1 MTKRSPALP
10 VLALLLVSCGYRPL
24 YGGPSPRALHVHLS
38 RANVA
43 DAVVAT
49 EVERGVREA
58 LSREGALLAGEGYP
72 RLDIEV
78 LRIDETSEGEA
89 ATPFL
94 TPQARG
100 TRLGVLARAYVEARE
115 GAPSEADTGDMRA
128 SELVTSPVGDP
139 KAELFGR
146 EDTLRAVARRL
157 GQKLVARA
165 LGHPA
170 ASEIEAADP

>member
-1 MTKRSPALP
+1 
-10 VLALLLVSCGYRPL
+10 
-24 YGGPSPRALHVHLS
+24 VHLS
-38 RANVA
+38 RVAVA
-43 DAVVAT
+43 DTVVAT
-49 EVERGVREA
+49 EVERGARETLA
-58 LSREGALLAGEGYP
+58 REGALLAGDGYP

-78 LRIDETSEGEA
+78 LRIDETSEGVA

-115 GAPSEADTGDMRA
+115 GAAAEADTGDMRA
-128 SELVTSPVGDP
+128 SDLVTSPLGDP

-157 GQKLVARA
+157 GQKLAGRA
-165 LGHPA
+165 LGHPVP
-170 ASEIEAADP
+170 SEIEAADP